1 MGPGSEPLTV
11 VLTVTRK
18 RDQAQGAL
26 LDELVTDLGPTA
38 AVAAAQVAAEAA
50 AAAVRDP
57 PQNMDYLPAQ
67 CPKPPRVV
75 VQRAP
80 NHLGLCSQHGLSSKT
95 MTLITSD
102 CVAAR

>member
-67 CPKPPRVV
+67 CPKSPRFV
-75 VQRAP
+75 VQCAP
-80 NHLGLCSQHGLSSKT
+80 WASKWP
-95 MTLITSD
+95 
-102 CVAAR
+102 